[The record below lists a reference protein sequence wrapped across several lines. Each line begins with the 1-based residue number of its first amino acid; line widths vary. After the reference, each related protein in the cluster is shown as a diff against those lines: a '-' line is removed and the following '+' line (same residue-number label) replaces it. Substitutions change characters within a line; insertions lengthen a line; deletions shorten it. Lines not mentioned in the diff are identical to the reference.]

1 MFRKVN
7 HVHFVGIGGIG
18 MSGIAELLLNIGF
31 KVSGSD
37 LKNSSVIE
45 KLINSGANINIGH
58 DKSHVSMCDVLV
70 YSSAVNTSNPEIR
83 AALEN
88 GIPII
93 KRAEMLGELIAL
105 KPTSI
110 AIGGTHGKTSTTSM
124 IGSVLTE
131 SKMEPTLVVGG
142 HVKNIESGTLLGSGD
157 VIAVEA
163 DEFDRSFL
171 ALRPTISIV
180 TNIELEHTDC
190 YQNLT
195 ELQDAFLTFCNSVP
209 FYGAVIACTDSP
221 ALAEILPDIRR
232 PVLSYGLDSDS
243 YISADNISH
252 SGNKSSFRIIRES
265 NVLGEVTIDVPG
277 KHNVTNSL
285 AAITLGL
292 ELGAPIAEIKKGLQ
306 SYTGV
311 KRRFEIKGTCHD
323 VMVVDDYAHHPT
335 EVRATL
341 EAAKNGWNR
350 RIIAVF
356 QPHLYSRTRDFYMD
370 FASSFSESD
379 VLIVTDIFPA
389 REESIKGI
397 TGELVSTASKKN
409 NHPNTIYIEN
419 INHLQST
426 LDAIVKPGDMVITIG
441 AGNIWRFCQQ
451 YYEHLSSIQN
461 L

>member
-37 LKNSSVIE
+37 LKNSSIIE
-45 KLINSGANINIGH
+45 KLINNGANINIGH

-70 YSSAVNTSNPEIR
+70 YSSAVNIENPEIR
-83 AALEN
+83 TALKN

-105 KPTSI
+105 KPISI

-142 HVKNIESGTLLGSGD
+142 HVKNIESGTMLGSGD

-221 ALAEILPDIRR
+221 ALEEILPDIRR

-292 ELGAPIAEIKKGLQ
+292 ELGAPISEIIKGIQ

-341 EAAKNGWNR
+341 EAARNGWDR

-379 VLIVTDIFPA
+379 ILIVTDIFPA
-389 REESIKGI
+389 REESINGI
-397 TGELVSTASKKN
+397 TGELISTASKKN
-409 NHPNTIYIEN
+409 NHPYTIYIED

-426 LDAIVKPGDMVITIG
+426 LDTIVKPGDMVITIG

-451 YYEHLSSIQN
+451 YYEHLSNIQN